1 MFSKRI
7 ASQLE
12 LTDATMNSESISI
25 LVRDTLAG
33 YHYAHPPQGTTIG
46 VPWSREKVDS
56 YVERLKRSLVEPY
69 IQRFELRETYE
80 QVRQVDPSFAE
91 LWVVA
96 DAGNGYLEWYDPAS
110 GEFGLG
116 IQAQGSE
123 RPIAIGVRGDLVGV
137 FCAI

>member
-1 MFSKRI
+1 
-7 ASQLE
+7 
-12 LTDATMNSESISI
+12 MNPESISI
-25 LVRDTLAG
+25 LVRDALAG
-33 YHYAHPPQGTTIG
+33 YRYVPPQQGTTIG
-46 VPWSREKVDS
+46 VPWSREKVGS
-56 YVERLKRSLVEPY
+56 YVEKLKRALVEPY

-80 QVRQVDPSFAE
+80 QVGQMVPSFAD

-96 DAGNGYLEWYDPAS
+96 DAGNGYLEWYDPAT